1 MPKVSVV
8 IPCYNQGKYVHE
20 AVESVLNQ
28 TYQDFEIII
37 VNDGS
42 TDEFTNNLLKNY
54 EMPKTRIIHTD
65 NQGLASAR
73 NNGIKDAKG
82 EYILPLDADDKI
94 GNEYLEKAVKIL
106 DINPGIGIVYS
117 KAETFGAVE
126 KEWELPEYSVENMLL
141 DNIIFCS
148 AFFRKKD
155 WGKVG
160 GYDPE
165 MIYGWED
172 YDFWLSLIARGV
184 LVYKIPKVLF
194 YYRTFED
201 SMVRSKTKDQK
212 VEMFVKIFQKHQE
225 LFEKNIRVWIDR
237 ILIDQEYAAQ
247 LYINTGFGF
256 NEKQVLT
263 QTIIS
268 HERNIEFDLS
278 DYVGIKSL
286 RFDPANDYAV
296 IHINSIVIID
306 ENNSSYKIDNYDSD
320 ALKLD
325 TNNLIFT
332 TNDPQIILLNL
343 PQKKI
348 HKVIINLEFVAIGE
362 DSFYYIL
369 KYKGELIKEI
379 EYARLSYQNLLNSR
393 SWKLTAPFRL
403 ISNYTRKLLERF
415 L

>member
-8 IPCYNQGKYVHE
+8 IPCYNHGKYVRE

-42 TDEFTNNLLKNY
+42 TDKFTNNLLKNY
-54 EMPKTRIIHTD
+54 EIPKTRIIHTD

-73 NNGIKDAKG
+73 NNGIREAKG

-94 GNEYLEKAVKIL
+94 GNEYLEEAVKIL

-117 KAETFGAVE
+117 KAKTFGAVE
-126 KEWELPEYSVENMLL
+126 KEWELPEYSLEKMLL

-155 WGKVG
+155 WKKVG

-172 YDFWLSLIARGV
+172 YNFWLSLIERGV

-212 VEMFVKIFQKHQE
+212 VEMFVKIFQNHRE
-225 LFEKNIRVWIDR
+225 LFGKNIRVLIDK
-237 ILIDQEYAAQ
+237 ILIDQEYVAQ
-247 LYINTGFGF
+247 LYIDTGFGF
-256 NEKQVLT
+256 NEKQLLT

-268 HERNIEFDLS
+268 HERNIAFDLS

-286 RFDPANDYAV
+286 RFDPINDYAV

-306 ENNSSYKIDNYDSD
+306 ENNSSYKIDNYDNN

-325 TNNLIFT
+325 TNNLIFA
-332 TNDPQIILLNL
+332 TNDPQIFLLNL
-343 PQKKI
+343 PQNKI
-348 HKVIINLEFVAIGE
+348 HKLIINLEFVAIGK
-362 DSFYYIL
+362 DSFHYIL
-369 KYKGELIKEI
+369 KYKDEQIKD
-379 EYARLSYQNLLNSR
+379 YQNLLNSR
-393 SWKLTAPFRL
+393 SWKLTAPFGL
-403 ISNYTRKLLERF
+403 ISKYTKKLLERF
-415 L
+415 LL